1 MAFGFNSRA
10 VVEATMSTN
19 LISLASEYL
28 TPEVLTRIGSAL
40 GLDRSIAGRACSA
53 AIPALFGHFA
63 NLASTG
69 EGASRLFGAVTQ
81 QDTHILDNLSRTI
94 GGPAEGAG
102 LSSLRSLLGGSSLSA
117 LSGALGKF
125 AGLTPSS
132 SSSLLGMVAPM
143 LMAILGKQS
152 AEQGLNASS
161 LANLLAE
168 QKDHIS
174 AAMPSGFKDALRS
187 AAPEQATGFFPK
199 SSGTLQRSW
208 GSWAWILPL
217 IALALL
223 GWWLFGT
230 RTTDVAERTKPET
243 TQTQASTAVNGI
255 DLKSSTQIAV
265 DNVSTALRDIKDEPS
280 AQAAIPKLRNA
291 DELLDSVIRLSAQL
305 PDAGKKAVGSVAAT
319 AEPATMQ
326 LFDKVLAIPGV
337 KEVAKP
343 QIDSLRAKLNTLSK
357 DQAKL

>member
-1 MAFGFNSRA
+1 
-10 VVEATMSTN
+10 
-19 LISLASEYL
+19 
-28 TPEVLTRIGSAL
+28 
-40 GLDRSIAGRACSA
+40 LDRSVIGKACSA
-53 AIPALFGHFA
+53 AIPALFAQFA

-69 EGASRLFGAVTQ
+69 QGASRLFSAVTQ

-102 LSSLRSLLGGSSLSA
+102 LSSLSSLLGGPSLSA

-152 AEQGLNASS
+152 AEQGLNTSG

-187 AAPEQATGFFPK
+187 AAPEQATRFFPR
-199 SSGTLQRSW
+199 SSGTTQRSW
-208 GSWAWILPL
+208 GPWAWILPV

-223 GWWLFGT
+223 GWWLLGT
-230 RTTDVAERTKPET
+230 RTTDVAERTKPEA
-243 TQTQASTAVNGI
+243 TQTQASTAVGGV
-255 DLKSSTQIAV
+255 DLKSSTQKAL
-265 DNVSTALRDIKDEPS
+265 DNVSITLRDIKDEPS

-291 DELLDSVIRLSAQL
+291 DAELDNVIRLSAQL

-319 AEPATMQ
+319 AESETTK
-326 LFDKVLAIPGV
+326 LFDQILAIPGV
-337 KEVAKP
+337 KELAKP

-357 DQAKL
+357 NQAKL

>member
-1 MAFGFNSRA
+1 MALIFKNRA
-10 VVEATMSTN
+10 AVEATMSTN

-28 TPEVLTRIGSAL
+28 TPEVLTKIGSAL
-40 GLDRSIAGRACSA
+40 GLDRSVIGRACSA
-53 AIPALFGHFA
+53 AVPALFGEFA

-69 EGASRLFGAVTQ
+69 EGASRLFRTVTQ
-81 QDTHILDNLSRTI
+81 QDIHILDNPSRTI
-94 GGPAEGAG
+94 GGAAADSGF
-102 LSSLRSLLGGSSLSA
+102 SLRSLLGGSSLSA

-125 AGLTPSS
+125 AGLNSSS

-152 AEQGLNASS
+152 AEQGLNSTG

-174 AAMPSGFKDALRS
+174 SAMPSGFSDALRS
-187 AAPEQATGFFPK
+187 AAPEQATRFIPR
-199 SSGTLQRSW
+199 SSGTPQRSW
-208 GSWAWILPL
+208 GPWAWILPA
-217 IALALL
+217 IAVALF

-230 RTTDVAERTKPET
+230 RATNVAERTQPEAI
-243 TQTQASTAVNGI
+243 QTQASTAVAGL
-255 DLKSSTQIAV
+255 DLKSSTQKAL
-265 DNVSTALRDIKDEPS
+265 DSVSTTLRDIKDEPS

-291 DELLDSVIRLSAQL
+291 DAELDNVIRLSAQL

-319 AEPATMQ
+319 AESTTTE

-337 KEVAKP
+337 RDVAKP